1 MHTCCSFT
9 TLTDMEISTVDQ
21 KSSAFPERLLT
32 ISSPPKKLYV
42 LGAALH
48 ELLIR
53 PCVAIVGSRRITPYG
68 RQVTYNLARELAEQ
82 GVVIISGLAIG
93 VDSEAHRAALAV
105 GGLTIAVLPRSL
117 SNIYPATNS
126 QLAQRIVESGGALVS
141 EYEYDDFAYKSNFVA
156 RNRIVT
162 GLANVLVITEATEK
176 SGSLHTATFAMD
188 NGQTVMAI
196 PGSITSPNS
205 AGTNNLLKTGA
216 IAVTSVIDVLHALQV
231 VPHGTKILQVRGRNR
246 NEQTVLDLLLTGIR
260 DGNELLAA
268 SQLST
273 SHFNQVLTM
282 LEISNKI
289 RALGANQWAIT

>member
-1 MHTCCSFT
+1 MEIT
-9 TLTDMEISTVDQ
+9 TLDQ
-21 KSSAFPERLLT
+21 QNAAYPQRLLT
-32 ISSPPKKLYV
+32 ISSPPQKLFV
-42 LGAALH
+42 RGANLDD
-48 ELLIR
+48 LLIR
-53 PCVAIVGSRRITPYG
+53 PAVAIVGSRRITPYG

-93 VDSEAHRAALAV
+93 VDSEAHRAALSV
-105 GGLTIAVLPRSL
+105 GGLTLAVLPRSL
-117 SNIYPATNS
+117 TNIYPATNS
-126 QLAQRIVESGGALVS
+126 QLAQQIIDSGGALVS

-176 SGSLHTATFAMD
+176 SGSLHTAAFAMD
-188 NGQTVMAI
+188 HGQTVMAV
-196 PGSITSPNS
+196 PGPITSPNS
-205 AGTNNLLKTGA
+205 AGTNNLLKSSV
-216 IAVTSVIDVLHALQV
+216 IPVTSIIDVLHALQV
-231 VPHGTKILQVRGRNR
+231 VPHGTKLLQVRGRNR

-268 SQLST
+268 SLLST
-273 SHFNQVLTM
+273 SQFNQVLTM

>member
-1 MHTCCSFT
+1 
-9 TLTDMEISTVDQ
+9 MEIVALDQ
-21 KSSAFPERLLT
+21 KNIAYPQRLLT
-32 ISSPPKKLYV
+32 ISSPPQKLFIR
-42 LGAALH
+42 GAALDQ
-48 ELLIR
+48 LLIR
-53 PCVAIVGSRRITPYG
+53 PCVAMVGSRRITPYG

-93 VDSEAHRAALAV
+93 VDSEAHRAALSV

-117 SNIYPATNS
+117 TNIYPATNS
-126 QLAQRIVESGGALVS
+126 QLAQHIIDSGGALVS

-162 GLANVLVITEATEK
+162 GLANILVITEATER
-176 SGSLHTATFAMD
+176 SGSLHTAAFAMD
-188 NGQTVMAI
+188 HGQTVMAV
-196 PGSITSPNS
+196 PGPITSPNS
-205 AGTNNLLKTGA
+205 AGTNNLLKTSV
-216 IAVTSVIDVLHALQV
+216 IPVTSVIDVLHALQV
-231 VPHGTKILQVRGRNR
+231 VPHGTKLLQVRGRNR
-246 NEQTVLDLLLTGIR
+246 NEQIVLDLLLTGIR

-268 SQLST
+268 SLLST